1 MPENEAKI
9 NDEEA
14 APDRPMVTRYAV
26 ERAGL
31 RWTVVET
38 ASFPDGI
45 YGVQIR
51 PFVRVV
57 ARCWRWS
64 AAFRLAEAF
73 RHVPGNET

>member
-1 MPENEAKI
+1 MPENETKI
-9 NDEEA
+9 SDEQA
-14 APDRPMVTRYAV
+14 LPDRPMVTRYAV

-31 RWTVVET
+31 RWVVVES

-45 YGVQIR
+45 CGVRIR

-64 AAFRLAEAF
+64 AAFALAEAF
-73 RHVPGNET
+73 RHVPGSAS